1 MKNLL
6 KPLCVFMLF
15 ASPNFLSAQNDVEG
29 VVGDLLF
36 LADEFASPA
45 AAGAAYQAGAGW
57 YTSGA
62 TLKPWEFEVSVHA
75 NALFIPSSRKFG
87 TVSNSEFRVL
97 NIKGSSNARVPTAF
111 GESTDVYYEGSVLG
125 NSFEFKAFD
134 GIDKGF
140 VAHPFAQITMGLPYE
155 TEVTVRALPELTV
168 DGVNV
173 STYGGGIKHNFSQ
186 YFRFN
191 EAEDLQVAGI
201 ITYSKFDVKY
211 AFEPVDIPQVA
222 VLDLIDV
229 DANLWLIE
237 ALASKRYGE
246 FEVFGALGA
255 TNSNFGYQMDGSGPF
270 LGDVNTA
277 LEVLGDNELQFKGD
291 IGFNLYFDKFKISTM
306 VTAGKFFNVNM
317 GLHFR
322 I

>member
-6 KPLCVFMLF
+6 KPICVFMLII
-15 ASPNFLSAQNDVEG
+15 APNFLSAQNDVER

-36 LADEFASPA
+36 LADEFARPA
-45 AAGAAYQAGAGW
+45 AAGAAYQASAGW

-62 TLKPWEFEVSVHA
+62 TLEPWEFEVSAHA

-87 TVSNSEFRVL
+87 TVSNSQLSLL
-97 NIKGSSNARVPTAF
+97 NIKGASSAKVPTAF
-111 GESTDVYYEGSVLG
+111 GEGSEVFYEGNVFG
-125 NSFEFKAFD
+125 NSFEFQAFE
-134 GIDKGF
+134 GIGKGF
-140 VAHPFAQITMGLPYE
+140 VAHPFAQVTMGLPYE

-168 DGVNV
+168 DGVNF
-173 STYGGGIKHNFSQ
+173 STFGGGIKHNFSQ

-191 EAEDLQVAGI
+191 QADDIQLAGV
-201 ITYSKFDVKY
+201 ITYSKFDVNY
-211 AFEPVDIPQVA
+211 AFEPVAIPEIA

-229 DANLWLIE
+229 DANIWLFE

-255 TNSNFGYQMDGSGPF
+255 TNSKFGYQMDGSGPF

-277 LEVLGDNELQFKGD
+277 LEVLGDNKLEFKGD
-291 IGFNLYFDKFKISTM
+291 IGFNLYFNKFKVSSMI
-306 VTAGKFFNVNM
+306 TAGKFFNLNL

>member
-6 KPLCVFMLF
+6 KLLSVFIVF
-15 ASPNFLSAQNDVEG
+15 TAPNFLSAQNDVER
-29 VVGDLLF
+29 VMGDLLF

-45 AAGAAYQAGAGW
+45 AAGAAYQASAGW

-62 TLKPWEFEVSVHA
+62 TLEPWEFEVSVHA
-75 NALFIPSSRKFG
+75 NALFIPSSRKIG
-87 TVSNSEFRVL
+87 TISNTELTLL
-97 NIKGSSNARVPTAF
+97 NIKGASNARVPTAF
-111 GESTDVYYEGSVLG
+111 GEGTEVYYEGSIFG
-125 NSFEFKAFD
+125 NSFEFKAFE

-140 VAHPFAQITMGLPYE
+140 VAHPFAQVSMGLPYE

-168 DGVNV
+168 DGVTF

-191 EAEDLQVAGI
+191 DAEDIQLAGV

-211 AFEPVDIPQVA
+211 GFEPVDIPEVA
-222 VLDLIDV
+222 VLNLIDV

-255 TNSNFGYQMDGSGPF
+255 TNANFGYQMDGSGPF

-291 IGFNLYFDKFKISTM
+291 IGFNLYFDKFKVSSMI
-306 VTAGKFFNVNM
+306 TAGKFFNLNM

>member
-1 MKNLL
+1 MKNLF
-6 KPLCVFMLF
+6 KSICVFLF
-15 ASPNFLSAQNDVEG
+15 FIASNFLSAQNEVER

-45 AAGAAYQAGAGW
+45 AAGAAYQASAGW

-62 TLKPWEFEVSVHA
+62 TLEPWEFEVSVHA

-87 TVSNSEFRVL
+87 TISNSQLSLL
-97 NIKGSSNARVPTAF
+97 NIKGASNARVPTAF
-111 GESTDVYYEGSVLG
+111 GESSEIYYEGNILG
-125 NSFEFKAFD
+125 NSFEFQAFE
-134 GIDKGF
+134 GVNKGF

-168 DGVNV
+168 DGVNF

-191 EAEDLQVAGI
+191 NADDIQLAAI
-201 ITYSKFDVKY
+201 ITYSKFNVEY
-211 AFEPVDIPQVA
+211 AFEPIDVPQVA

-229 DANLWLIE
+229 DANLWLFE

-270 LGDVNTA
+270 LGDVNGA
-277 LEVLGDNELQFKGD
+277 LETLGDSELQFKGD
-291 IGFNLYFDKFKISTM
+291 IGFNLYFNKFKISSM